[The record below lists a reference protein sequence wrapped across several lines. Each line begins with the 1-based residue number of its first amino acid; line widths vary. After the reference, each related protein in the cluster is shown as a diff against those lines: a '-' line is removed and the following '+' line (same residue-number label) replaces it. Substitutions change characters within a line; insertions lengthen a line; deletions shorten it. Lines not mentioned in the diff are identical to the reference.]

1 MQSRPIEDATKS
13 WAEKMLP
20 QLSARSELAKAF
32 RYMLSRWL
40 ALTRCFEDGRLSLDN
55 NPAERA
61 LRGVALG
68 RKNYLFAGSDR
79 GGERAAAMYS
89 LILPAGESS
98 TERGR
103 TRRFFGAGTS
113 PA

>member
-1 MQSRPIEDATKS
+1 MWGLRVAGLGSIRGVTFGR
-13 WAEKMLP
+13 EKGVGVRCDLT
-20 QLSARSELAKAF
+20 R
-32 RYMLSRWL
+32 L
-40 ALTRCFEDGRLSLDN
+40 ALTRCFDDGRLSLDN

-89 LILPAGESS
+89 LIETAKLNGLDSW
-98 TERGR
+98 RGC
-103 TRRFFGAGTS
+103 F
-113 PA
+113 